1 MSVAAVFS
9 VHSEIYATPV
19 NECFYA
25 RIATALANKIQARL
39 NPARILEVGAGTGA
53 ATIVLRR
60 YFPSAAILS
69 TDPSP
74 AMLAHNRGKG
84 VPGVRYVCAAA
95 EELGGLTERFDLVF
109 GNLCYHWFTPQTA
122 RQITSLLRPGG
133 VMAFSVP
140 VTGVIQEEGNR
151 VLVQICRE
159 LGVRQPKR
167 MRLPSPQRLRREFAF
182 APQCTVEVITLRET
196 HPPALFGTLLRARG
210 SWAFL
215 FGPQAAERAEA
226 LWRKLTAGV
235 DQIVLCWQIAL
246 VVAEL

>member
-1 MSVAAVFS
+1 MSVAEVFS
-9 VHSEIYATPV
+9 ASLAEIYATPV
-19 NECFYA
+19 NERFYA
-25 RIATALANKIQARL
+25 RIATALVNKVQARL

-53 ATIVLRR
+53 ATLILRR
-60 YFPSAAILS
+60 YFPSVPILA
-69 TDPSP
+69 TDPSL

-95 EELGGLTERFDLVF
+95 EELGDLTERFDLIF
-109 GNLCYHWFTPQTA
+109 GNLCYHWFAPQTA

-140 VTGVIQEEGNR
+140 ITGVMQEEGNQ
-151 VLVQICRE
+151 VLVQIYRE
-159 LGVRQPKR
+159 LSIRQPKR
-167 MRLPSPQRLRREFAF
+167 RRLPSPQRLRREFAF
-182 APQCTVEVITLRET
+182 APRCTVEIITLREK

-215 FGPQAAERAEA
+215 FGPQATQAEA

-235 DQIVLCWQIAL
+235 EEVALCWQIAL